1 MPVLETHKIVDEI
14 KQVTIPVMDYRDDFL
29 GFYQYMK
36 QNIDEHQELIQ
47 EKLGYIDL
55 IIVEDLYRDYKRSH
69 LTDVAIQT
77 KEREIVDFFIIG
89 DFERNQQI
97 IWELSEV
104 FADFY
109 VEFLWMPVFH
119 DFNYTAIA
127 NYPNLLNEKLTK
139 GILIYES

>member
-14 KQVTIPVMDYRDDFL
+14 KQVTIPVTDYRDDFL
-29 GFYQYMK
+29 GFYQCMRK
-36 QNIDEHQELIQ
+36 NIDEHQELMQ
-47 EKLGYIDL
+47 GKLDYIDL
-55 IIVEDLYRDYKRSH
+55 IVAEDLYQDYKRSP
-69 LTDVAIQT
+69 LTDVVIQT

-89 DFERNQQI
+89 NFERNPQI

-119 DFNYTAIA
+119 AFNYTAIA
-127 NYPNLLNEKLTK
+127 TYPNLLNEKLAK